1 MITGGTCIKGGDS
14 VRTVQLEIKMTTVG
28 DVPKP
33 DNVERISVYV
43 DGDDRLSVAAAGIE
57 KLFEA
62 LREAGVMAE
71 PVERTH
77 RVTYGLY

>member
-1 MITGGTCIKGGDS
+1 MRS
-14 VRTVQLEIKMTTVG
+14 VQLEIKMTAVG

-43 DGDDRLSVAAAGIE
+43 DGNDRLSVAAAGIE

-62 LREAGVMAE
+62 LRETGTMAE
-71 PVERTH
+71 PVESTYG
-77 RVTYGLY
+77 VTYGLY